1 MNVPHLFF
9 QRSRGWK
16 EKGSNVLKKRKQRRF
31 EIYVSSFNPSSEL
44 ETLKNKFQTFIFQV
58 SFASALAFRC
68 ASARARA
75 RFFRGRS
82 ELGLFFQPVTA
93 SLWEDVNWRIS
104 QLVFPTGWC

>member
-1 MNVPHLFF
+1 MK
-9 QRSRGWK
+9 R
-16 EKGSNVLKKRKQRRF
+16 KGVERMKKKRKQRRF

-75 RFFRGRS
+75 RSFAAARS
-82 ELGLFFQPVTA
+82 LACFSNRLRQAYEKM
-93 SLWEDVNWRIS
+93 
-104 QLVFPTGWC
+104 